1 MSEAVVKKN
10 HREPLIHI
18 TKRESM
24 AWWQAWCIRGAAI
37 LLALVCAGIVIML
50 VSDLNPLDVYT
61 AMAGGNFNLEDPS
74 QTRMMWVTFQKV
86 AILLCISLAVTPAF
100 KMKFWNCGAEGQT
113 LAGCVAA
120 ATFMIY
126 CGDTMQ
132 PALLFPLMLLV
143 SMLAGAVW
151 GVIPAI
157 FKAQYNTNE
166 TLFTL
171 MMNYIAISLVAF
183 LEIVWENPKNSA
195 KVGVINLFT
204 HGGWLPEINENRY
217 LPVILTALFVCI
229 VIFIY
234 LKYSK
239 QGYEISVVGES
250 QNTARY
256 VGINVKKVII
266 RTMAISGALCGLGGF
281 LLVSGSGHTIST
293 GLAGGRGFTAI
304 VVAWLSKLNTFTM
317 MLVSFALVFMEKG
330 AIQIASQFGLN
341 ENAADIITG
350 IILFFVLGCEFFI
363 NFKVGFRHKRKV
375 DRAE

>member
-1 MSEAVVKKN
+1 MSEVAVKKH

-18 TKRESM
+18 TKRDSM
-24 AWWQAWCIRGAAI
+24 AWWKAWTVRGIAI

-50 VSDLNPLDVYT
+50 VSDLNPVDVYT

-113 LAGCVAA
+113 LAGCVAS

-126 CGDTMQ
+126 CGDTME
-132 PALLFPLMLLV
+132 PALLFPAMLLV
-143 SMLAGAVW
+143 SMLAGALW

-157 FKAQYNTNE
+157 FKAHYNTNE

-204 HGGWLPEINENRY
+204 NGGWLPSINENRY
-217 LPVILTALFVCI
+217 LPVVLTALFVCI
-229 VIFIY
+229 ILFIY

-266 RTMAISGALCGLGGF
+266 RTMAVSGAIC
-281 LLVSGSGHTIST
+281 
-293 GLAGGRGFTAI
+293 GLAGMLLTSGVNHTIYPDAVEGQGFTAI
-304 VVAWLSKLNTFTM
+304 
-317 MLVSFALVFMEKG
+317 LVSWLANFNPFAMIFAAFLIVFLQRGSG
-330 AIQIASQFGLN
+330 AIATNFDLDNSL
-341 ENAADIITG
+341 ADIVTG
-350 IILFFVLGCEFFI
+350 IILFFIIGCEFFI
-363 NFKVGFRHKRKV
+363 RYKINFRHSKKGGMN
-375 DRAE
+375 

>member
-1 MSEAVVKKN
+1 MSEKVVKKH

-24 AWWQAWCIRGAAI
+24 AWWKAWSIRGVAI
-37 LLALVCAGIVIML
+37 LLALAVAGVIIML
-50 VSDLNPLDVYT
+50 VSDLNPVDVYV

-113 LAGCVAA
+113 LMGCVAA

-126 CGDTMQ
+126 CGDSMQ

-143 SMLAGAVW
+143 SMLAGALW
-151 GVIPAI
+151 GVIPAV
-157 FKAQYNTNE
+157 FKAYYNTNE

-183 LEIVWENPKNSA
+183 LEIVWESPKNSA

-204 HGGWLPEINENRY
+204 KGGWLPEINGNRY
-217 LPVILTALFVCI
+217 LPVIVTVLLVCI
-229 VIFIY
+229 LIFIY

-266 RTMAISGALCGLGGF
+266 RTMAVSGAIC
-281 LLVSGSGHTIST
+281 
-293 GLAGGRGFTAI
+293 GLAGMLLTSGINHTIYPDAVEGQGFTAI
-304 VVAWLSKLNTFTM
+304 
-317 MLVSFALVFMEKG
+317 LVSWLASFNPIAMIFAAFLIIFLQRGAG
-330 AIQIASQFGLN
+330 AIATNFGLDDSL
-341 ENAADIITG
+341 ADIVTG
-350 IILFFVLGCEFFI
+350 IILFFIIGCEFFI
-363 NFKVGFRHKRKV
+363 RYKINFRHSKKGGV
-375 DRAE
+375 D